1 MERVENLKDFKVISN
16 DKIIDANKNLLLS
29 QLLLNGAIDAD
40 LICIIEHQAIS
51 FGEVLQLT
59 LPVVVEGSAR
69 KAIQVE
75 RCLQNEKLFKD

>member
-1 MERVENLKDFKVISN
+1 MIFNF
-16 DKIIDANKNLLLS
+16 NKKLLLS
-29 QLLLNGAIDAD
+29 QLLLNSALDAD
-40 LICIIEHQAIS
+40 FICIIKHQAIS

-75 RCLQNEKLFKD
+75 RCLQKEKRLKA